1 MNLIKAD
8 GRVLGVFMNIKG
20 IPVKVT
26 TLLASSALL
35 LAAAMPN
42 SMAATAMSTA
52 QKADMEKMIHDYIVS
67 HPEVLVE
74 ASQALQQKQQQDM
87 QMQAQ
92 SAIGKN
98 AGQLFTDQMTVAG
111 NPKGNVTLV
120 EFFDYQ
126 CIHCKKMA
134 PVISSLIKKDNN
146 LKVVYKEFPIF
157 GESSE
162 LASKAALA
170 AAMQGKYAAMHDA
183 LLGQEQR
190 LNAELINKAAESI
203 GLDMAKFKTDMAG
216 KQVSD
221 ALQANRVLA
230 EELHLMGTPAFIIA
244 STPNGQFK
252 AGSKADFIPGAAT
265 EEALQ
270 SLIKKA
276 QQK

>member
-1 MNLIKAD
+1 
-8 GRVLGVFMNIKG
+8 MNIKG

-35 LAAAMPN
+35 LAVALPN
-42 SMAATAMSTA
+42 AMAATTMNAA
-52 QKADMEKMIHDYIVS
+52 QKADMEKMIHDYIVN

-98 AGQLFTDQMTVAG
+98 AEHLFADKMTVAG

-134 PVISSLIKKDNN
+134 PVLNSLIKKDSN
-146 LKVVYKEFPIF
+146 LRIIYKEFPIF

-170 AAMQGKYAAMHDA
+170 ASMQGKYAEMHEA
-183 LLGQEQR
+183 LLSQEQR
-190 LNAELINKAAESI
+190 LNADLINKAAESI
-203 GLDMAKFKTDMAG
+203 GLDMAKFKTDMTS
-216 KQVSD
+216 KEVVD
-221 ALQANRVLA
+221 ALAANRTLA
-230 EELHLMGTPAFIIA
+230 EELHLMGTPAFIVA

-252 AGSKADFIPGAAT
+252 ATSKPDFIPGAAT
-265 EEALQ
+265 EETLQ

-276 QQK
+276 QQ